1 MAAVEALM
9 TEKPVLGDLSPVYNY
24 AHFQHCSN
32 SRMPNS
38 DLRDCC

>member
-9 TEKPVLGDLSPVYNY
+9 TEELALDDLSPVCNY

-32 SRMPNS
+32 
-38 DLRDCC
+38 